1 MMRQRK
7 RSRRCQALAVGAV
20 VVAAFVAMAPVASHA
35 GDLRGVRTEPLRSDL
50 YGLQTRVE
58 RAPRASVYD
67 LEQLQRR
74 LAEQRVETPGDPR
87 LDRLE
92 LQRRH
97 EQWRAERILRQAALA
112 ADRARLEAVRD
123 QLAPPDDLRAPTD
136 LDIRGTAL
144 PIGTGKRFLFVQTG
158 LRDAR
163 ASLDLGRPAVAA
175 EQLAQADAE
184 LRALKTVWA
193 GDPNLNALEAEIA
206 ALKKRIAASG

>member
-1 MMRQRK
+1 MRQRK
-7 RSRRCQALAVGAV
+7 RPAAGAL
-20 VVAAFVAMAPVASHA
+20 VVAGLVAMAPVASQA
-35 GDLRGVRTEPLRSDL
+35 GDLRGVRIEGLRSDL
-50 YGLQTRVE
+50 YGLRTRVE

-67 LEQLQRR
+67 LKQLQRR

-97 EQWRAERILRQAALA
+97 AQWRAERILRQATLA
-112 ADRARLEAVRD
+112 AERAELGAVRD
-123 QLAPPDDLRAPTD
+123 RLAPPAYLRAPTD

-163 ASLDLGRPAVAA
+163 AALDVGRPGAAA
-175 EQLAQADAE
+175 ERLAQADAE
-184 LRALKTVWA
+184 LRDLKEVWA
-193 GDPNLNALEAEIA
+193 GDPNLMALEAEIA
-206 ALKKRIAASG
+206 ALKKRIGASG

>member
-1 MMRQRK
+1 MRQRR
-7 RSRRCQALAVGAV
+7 RSRRRPAPAVGALAVAALVAV
-20 VVAAFVAMAPVASHA
+20 APEASHA
-35 GDLRGVRTEPLRSDL
+35 GDLRGVRIEARRSDL
-50 YGLQTRVE
+50 YGLRTRVE

-67 LEQLQRR
+67 LKQLQRR

-97 EQWRAERILRQAALA
+97 EQWRAERILRQATLA
-112 ADRARLEAVRD
+112 AERAGLGAVRGR
-123 QLAPPDDLRAPTD
+123 LAPPDDLRAPTD
-136 LDIRGTAL
+136 LDIRGMAL

-163 ASLDLGRPAVAA
+163 ASLDVGRPEAAA

-184 LRALKTVWA
+184 LRDLKKVWA
-193 GDPNLNALEAEIA
+193 GDPNLIALEADIA

>member
-7 RSRRCQALAVGAV
+7 RPAAGAL
-20 VVAAFVAMAPVASHA
+20 VVAGLVAMAPVASYA
-35 GDLRGVRTEPLRSDL
+35 GDLRGVRIESLRADF
-50 YGLQTRVE
+50 YGLRTRVE
-58 RAPRASVYD
+58 RALRGSVYD
-67 LEQLQRR
+67 LKQLQRR

-97 EQWRAERILRQAALA
+97 EQWRAERILRQAKLT
-112 ADRARLEAVRD
+112 ADRARLQAVRD
-123 QLAPPDDLRAPTD
+123 RLAPPDHLRAPTD

-144 PIGTGKRFLFVQTG
+144 PIGTGKRFLFVQAG

-163 ASLDLGRPAVAA
+163 AALDVGRPGAAA

-184 LRALKTVWA
+184 LRDLKEVWA
-193 GDPNLNALEAEIA
+193 GDPNLMALEAEIA
-206 ALKKRIAASG
+206 ALKKRIGASG

>member
-1 MMRQRK
+1 MRPRK
-7 RSRRCQALAVGAV
+7 RSRRRPVPVVGALAV
-20 VVAAFVAMAPVASHA
+20 AALVAMAPEASHA
-35 GDLRGVRTEPLRSDL
+35 GDLRGIRIEALRADL
-50 YGLQTRVE
+50 YGLRTRVE

-67 LEQLQRR
+67 LKQLQRR
-74 LAEQRVETPGDPR
+74 LAEQRVERPDDPR

-97 EQWRAERILRQAALA
+97 EQWRAERILRQAARA
-112 ADRARLEAVRD
+112 ADRAGLDAVRGR
-123 QLAPPDDLRAPTD
+123 LAPPDDLRAPTD

-163 ASLDLGRPAVAA
+163 ASLDVGRPEAAA

-184 LRALKTVWA
+184 LRELKKVWA
-193 GDPNLNALEAEIA
+193 GDPNLIALETEIA
-206 ALKKRIAASG
+206 ELKKRIAASG

>member
-1 MMRQRK
+1 MARHLIAAM
-7 RSRRCQALAVGAV
+7 
-20 VVAAFVAMAPVASHA
+20 VVAALAAVAPAASHA
-35 GDLRGVRTEPLRSDL
+35 GDLRGVRIEGLRSDL
-50 YGLQTRVE
+50 YGLRTRVE

-67 LEQLQRR
+67 LKQLQRR

-97 EQWRAERILRQAALA
+97 EQWRAERILRQAKLT
-112 ADRARLEAVRD
+112 ADRARLQAVRD
-123 QLAPPDDLRAPTD
+123 RLAPPDHLRAPTD

-163 ASLDLGRPAVAA
+163 AALDVGRPGAAA
-175 EQLAQADAE
+175 ERLAQADAE
-184 LRALKTVWA
+184 LRDLKEVWA
-193 GDPNLNALEAEIA
+193 GDPNLMALEAEIA
-206 ALKKRIAASG
+206 ALKKRIGASG